1 MDPFNTSGLALQ
13 KNLLALRKERDR
25 LQALDK
31 DEEAQR
37 LTRKIARMEAV
48 MAGLPQG
55 MKPPTLQ

>member
-13 KNLLALRKERDR
+13 KSLLALRKERDC
-25 LQALDK
+25 LQALGK

>member
-25 LQALDK
+25 LQALGK